1 MYEYICGTLT
11 LFYSLT
17 NWWAIL
23 KLVIA
28 VIIKWFLV
36 IITFGI
42 KVPSGLFIP
51 FLYIGAL
58 YGHVLGTIVK
68 YIQE

>member
-1 MYEYICGTLT
+1 M
-11 LFYSLT
+11 
-17 NWWAIL
+17 

-28 VIIKWFLV
+28 VIIKLFLV

-58 YGHVLGTIVK
+58 YGHVLGTIIK
-68 YIQE
+68 YIQEYVVVVD